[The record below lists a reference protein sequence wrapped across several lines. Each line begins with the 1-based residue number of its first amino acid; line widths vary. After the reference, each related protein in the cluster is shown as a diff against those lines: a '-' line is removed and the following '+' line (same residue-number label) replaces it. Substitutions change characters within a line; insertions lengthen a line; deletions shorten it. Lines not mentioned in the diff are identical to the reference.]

1 MDSSAERVL
10 TGPAESSRIRTLFYL
25 GEAMMVGSLLTIF
38 ITIAF
43 FLVVLLRRASMP
55 ELLGIGIMGLVFL
68 VLTIRNG
75 WALREATHES
85 RQPRVY
91 EEWTE
96 TRRWRWVI
104 TGAVLVFGLLVLIS
118 GVLLEWG
125 GPLIGKWTFQAVIF
139 LVFGT
144 LIGGLSIRII
154 LRHKLEKPQSEK

>member
-1 MDSSAERVL
+1 MDPSAEEVL

-25 GEAMMVGSLLTIF
+25 GEALMAGSLLTIF
-38 ITIAF
+38 TAIAF
-43 FLVVLLRRASMP
+43 FLVVFLRLSSTP
-55 ELLGIGIMGLVFL
+55 ELLGAGVMGLVFL

-104 TGAVLVFGLLVLIS
+104 TGAILVFVSLVLIS

-125 GPLIGKWTFQAVIF
+125 GPLIGKWAFQAVIF

-144 LIGGLSIRII
+144 LIGGLGIRIV
-154 LRHKLEKPQSEK
+154 LRHKLEKRQSEK